1 MTTPGE
7 LKLLA
12 IYEMG
17 GYPNFLPLYHSLGFS
32 VQVVNSIRKA
42 RSLLKKE
49 IPDVIVAEYNFQSQ
63 FRDRSS
69 NLETL
74 MAILE
79 KYGETKVIAFY
90 DTETAHKLAQF
101 QQHFPLYATLPYP
114 VNEQQ
119 LQDALQSVVTSLS
132 KAT

>member
-1 MTTPGE
+1 MTVPGE

-42 RSLLKKE
+42 RALLKKE

-63 FRDRSS
+63 FRDRTS

-74 MAILE
+74 MAILQ

-90 DTETAHKLAQF
+90 DGETAHKLALF
-101 QQHFPLYATLPYP
+101 QQRFSLYATLAYP
-114 VNEQQ
+114 VQEEG
-119 LQDALQSVVTSLS
+119 LKDVLLTVISAGPE
-132 KAT
+132 AT

>member
-1 MTTPGE
+1 MTAPND

-90 DTETAHKLAQF
+90 DSGTAHKLALF
-101 QQHFPLYATLPYP
+101 QQHFPLFATLPYP

-119 LQDALQSVVTSLS
+119 LQDALQSVL
-132 KAT
+132 AEG

>member
-1 MTTPGE
+1 MTTPGD

-49 IPDVIVAEYNFQSQ
+49 VPDVIVAEYNFQSQ

-90 DTETAHKLAQF
+90 DSETAHKLALF
-101 QQHFPLYATLPYP
+101 QQHFPLFATLPYP
-114 VNEQQ
+114 VNEQK
-119 LQDALQSVVTSLS
+119 LQDALQSIVASGFQ
-132 KAT
+132 AT

>member
-1 MTTPGE
+1 MTTPGD

-49 IPDVIVAEYNFQSQ
+49 VPDVIVAEYNFQSQ

-90 DTETAHKLAQF
+90 DSETAHKLALF

-119 LQDALQSVVTSLS
+119 LQDALQSIVASGFQ
-132 KAT
+132 AT

>member
-1 MTTPGE
+1 MTVPGE

-17 GYPNFLPLYHSLGFS
+17 GYPNFLPLYQSLGFS
-32 VQVVNSIRKA
+32 VEVVNSMRKA
-42 RSLLKKE
+42 RALLKKE
-49 IPDVIVAEYNFQSQ
+49 IPDVIIAEYNFQSQ
-63 FRDRSS
+63 FRDRTS

-90 DTETAHKLAQF
+90 DSETMHKLAQF
-101 QQHFPLYATLPYP
+101 QRRFPLYATLPYP
-114 VNEQQ
+114 VSEQE
-119 LQDALQSVVTSLS
+119 L
-132 KAT
+132 KAVLDMVMDSAS

>member
-1 MTTPGE
+1 MTAPDE

-17 GYPNFLPLYHSLGFS
+17 GYPNFLPLYHAIGFS

-42 RSLLKKE
+42 CSLLKKE
-49 IPDVIVAEYNFQSQ
+49 VPDVIVAEYNFQSQ
-63 FRDRSS
+63 FRDRTS

-74 MAILE
+74 MAILQ

-90 DTETAHKLAQF
+90 DGEMAHKLALF
-101 QQHFPLYATLPYP
+101 QQHFPLFATLSYP
-114 VNEQQ
+114 VNEQK
-119 LQDALQSVVTSLS
+119 LRAALLSVKDTDMDI
-132 KAT
+132 T

>member
-1 MTTPGE
+1 MTAPDE

-17 GYPNFLPLYHSLGFS
+17 GYPNFLPLYHALGFS

-49 IPDVIVAEYNFQSQ
+49 VPDVIVAEYNFQSQ
-63 FRDRSS
+63 FRDRTS

-74 MAILE
+74 MAILQ

-90 DTETAHKLAQF
+90 DGEMAHKLALF
-101 QQHFPLYATLPYP
+101 QQSFPLYATLAFP
-114 VNEQQ
+114 VQEQE
-119 LQDALQSVVTSLS
+119 LQDALQSVVASDFQ
-132 KAT
+132 AT